1 MEPLEPYALM
11 PAQTRTVFP
20 KPFLSGR
27 ERRRLGKDI
36 IDITGCG
43 PYDGGCLILATAM
56 QRLVGGSVATLR
68 SHGGAEHAVL
78 DFHGLVVDFE
88 GGGNAAGMIKNFGS
102 HQMLDVHAWD
112 VQTMG
117 PREEGDFPNA
127 PYSEEM
133 VQAVMAKLPKD
144 LGDRLQRIRVDLG
157 LDPNQQGPSPAPGM
171 LTGLLERF
179 RARRS
184 SGDTPAA
191 EAPKVGRP
199 GV

>member
-1 MEPLEPYALM
+1 
-11 PAQTRTVFP
+11 
-20 KPFLSGR
+20 
-27 ERRRLGKDI
+27 
-36 IDITGCG
+36 
-43 PYDGGCLILATAM
+43 M
-56 QRLVGGSVATLR
+56 QRLVGGSVTTLR
-68 SHGGAEHAVL
+68 SHAGAEHAVL

-88 GGGNAAGMIKNFGS
+88 GGGNAAGMIKNFRS
-102 HQMLDVHAWD
+102 HQMLDVHARD

-157 LDPNQQGPSPAPGM
+157 LDPNQQTPSPAPGM

-184 SGDTPAA
+184 SGDTPAV

-199 GV
+199 SV